1 MKGWLYLK
9 SSREL
14 RHQTWEQL
22 RKSYWMVFLVTLIVS
37 LVPTA
42 TSVAIIGLL
51 LVGPFAVG
59 QAIYLIDMIETG
71 SDGKKLEL
79 VIDGFK
85 RSFVNSF
92 IAILLTR
99 IFTMLWSLLFII
111 PGIIKA
117 YAYSMTPYIIA
128 DNPEI
133 DAMKAIEM
141 SQEMM
146 KGHKM
151 ELFFLHL
158 SFIGWYIL
166 TIFTFGIGMF
176 FLMPYVQTSVAN
188 FYVELRG
195 KKTVTAILD

>member
-1 MKGWLYLK
+1 
-9 SSREL
+9 
-14 RHQTWEQL
+14 
-22 RKSYWMVFLVTLIVS
+22 
-37 LVPTA
+37 
-42 TSVAIIGLL
+42 
-51 LVGPFAVG
+51 
-59 QAIYLIDMIETG
+59 MIETG

-146 KGHKM
+146 KAHKM

>member
-1 MKGWLYLK
+1 MK

-14 RHQTWEQL
+14 RHQAWEQL
-22 RKSYWMVFLVTLIVS
+22 RKSYWMVLVVTLIVTAI
-37 LVPTA
+37 PTA
-42 TSVAIIGLL
+42 TSVAVVGFILMGPLL
-51 LVGPFAVG
+51 VG

-71 SDGKKLEL
+71 SDGKKIEL
-79 VIDGFK
+79 VIEGFK

-92 IAILLTR
+92 LAVLLTG
-99 IFTMLWSLLFII
+99 IFTFLWSLLFII
-111 PGIIKA
+111 PGIIKSLA
-117 YAYSMTPYIIA
+117 YAMTPYIIA
-128 DNPEI
+128 ENPEI
-133 DAMKAIEM
+133 DAMKAIDM

-166 TIFTFGIGMF
+166 GMITFGVGMF
-176 FLMPYVQTSVAN
+176 FILPYVQTAVAN

-195 KKTVTAILD
+195 KKVVTAEIE

>member
-1 MKGWLYLK
+1 MK

-14 RHQTWEQL
+14 RHQAWEQL

>member
-1 MKGWLYLK
+1 MK

-14 RHQTWEQL
+14 RHQAWEQL

-37 LVPTA
+37 LLPTA
-42 TSVAIIGLL
+42 SSVAIIGFILMGP
-51 LVGPFAVG
+51 LVVG
-59 QAIYLIDMIETG
+59 QAIYLIDMIETN
-71 SDGKKLEL
+71 SDGKKIEL
-79 VIDGFK
+79 VIEGFK

-99 IFTMLWSLLFII
+99 IFIMLWSLLLII

-128 DNPEI
+128 ENPEV
-133 DAMKAIEM
+133 DAMKAIDM

-146 KGHKM
+146 RGHKM

-158 SFIGWYIL
+158 SFIGWFIL
-166 TIFTFGIGMF
+166 SLFTLGVGLF
-176 FLMPYVQTSVAN
+176 FLIPYIQTSVAN
-188 FYVELRG
+188 FYLELRG

>member
-1 MKGWLYLK
+1 
-9 SSREL
+9 
-14 RHQTWEQL
+14 
-22 RKSYWMVFLVTLIVS
+22 
-37 LVPTA
+37 
-42 TSVAIIGLL
+42 
-51 LVGPFAVG
+51 
-59 QAIYLIDMIETG
+59 MIETG

>member
-1 MKGWLYLK
+1 MK

-14 RHQTWEQL
+14 RHQAWEQL
-22 RKSYWMVFLVTLIVS
+22 RKSYWMVLVVTLIVTA
-37 LVPTA
+37 VPTA
-42 TSVAIIGLL
+42 TSVAVVGFILMGPLL
-51 LVGPFAVG
+51 VG
-59 QAIYLIDMIETG
+59 QAIYLIDMIETN
-71 SDGKKLEL
+71 SDGKKIEL
-79 VIDGFK
+79 VIEGFK

-99 IFTMLWSLLFII
+99 IFIMLWSLLLII

-128 DNPEI
+128 ENPEV
-133 DAMKAIEM
+133 DAMKAIDM

-146 KGHKM
+146 RGHKM

-158 SFIGWYIL
+158 SFIGWFIL
-166 TIFTFGIGMF
+166 SLFTLGVGLF
-176 FLMPYVQTSVAN
+176 FLIPYIQTSVAN
-188 FYVELRG
+188 FYLELRG

>member
-14 RHQTWEQL
+14 RHQAWEQL

>member
-1 MKGWLYLK
+1 MK

-14 RHQTWEQL
+14 RHQAWEQL
-22 RKSYWMVFLVTLIVS
+22 RKSYWMVLVVTLIVTA
-37 LVPTA
+37 VPAA
-42 TSVAIIGLL
+42 TSVAV
-51 LVGPFAVG
+51 VGFILMGPRLVG

-71 SDGKKLEL
+71 SEGKKIEL
-79 VIDGFK
+79 VIEGFK

-92 IAILLTR
+92 LAVLLTG
-99 IFTMLWSLLFII
+99 IFTFLWSLLFII
-111 PGIIKA
+111 PGIIKSLA
-117 YAYSMTPYIIA
+117 YAMTPYIIA
-128 DNPEI
+128 ENPEI
-133 DAMKAIEM
+133 DAMKAIDM

-166 TIFTFGIGMF
+166 GMITFGVGMF
-176 FLMPYVQTSVAN
+176 FILPYVQTAVAN

-195 KKTVTAILD
+195 KKVVTAEID